1 MDFAL
6 VDFAFVS
13 RLCWPYLD
21 HQALRACAVTCFNV
35 CCMVRVFFES
45 KCLFARLRGS
55 VTQRVANYISLC
67 ATTGLTSVRCKML
80 FCRQPLRNLQIEAL
94 RETVVGGRR
103 RILFRKEVRLGT
115 CLRLPFVLLYDFDME
130 IGPRVPYFGARG

>member
-1 MDFAL
+1 
-6 VDFAFVS
+6 
-13 RLCWPYLD
+13 
-21 HQALRACAVTCFNV
+21 
-35 CCMVRVFFES
+35 MVRVFFES

-94 RETVVGGRR
+94 SAIVGGRR
-103 RILFRKEVRLGT
+103 RILFWKEVRLGT
-115 CLRLPFVLLYDFDME
+115 YLRVPFVLLYEFNME
-130 IGPRVPYFGARG
+130 IGPRMPYFGARG